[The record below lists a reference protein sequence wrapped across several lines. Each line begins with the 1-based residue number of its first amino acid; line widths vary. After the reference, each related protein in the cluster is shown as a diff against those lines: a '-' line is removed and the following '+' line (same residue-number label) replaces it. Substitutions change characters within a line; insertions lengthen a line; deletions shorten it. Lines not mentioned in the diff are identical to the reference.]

1 MYNNIPVITHI
12 YFDWSETLAKPR
24 MRETFLFGKTIDDK
38 LSVLYDDVLYT
49 LDYLT
54 KKGYTLGI
62 ISNTSKNR
70 KDIMNS
76 LKETGLINYFKGA
89 IALSSDKHLCKKGC
103 KKIFEYCLEKDNISA
118 NKAVMVGNNY
128 IKDVIGSKNVNMGS
142 IFVDRK
148 KLGIRGVED
157 LKINEISELVKYF

>member
-1 MYNNIPVITHI
+1 MVTHI

-24 MRETFLFGKTIDDK
+24 TRETFLFGRTLKEK
-38 LSVLYDDVLYT
+38 LSVLYDDTLFI

-70 KDIMNS
+70 KDIIKS
-76 LKETGLINYFKGA
+76 LEDTGLINYFTGT

-103 KKIFEYCLEKDNISA
+103 KRIFQYALENDRISA
-118 NKAVMVGNNY
+118 NQAVMVGNNY
-128 IKDVIGSKNVNMGS
+128 VKDVIGSKNVNMGS
-142 IFVDRK
+142 VFVDRK
-148 KLGIRGVED
+148 RLGNKGVED
-157 LKINEISELVKYF
+157 IKINELFELVKYF